1 MSDDIDKRI
10 QNIFRLLQK
19 DSRSVFYASTN
30 ISNNLLKKLR
40 KSPYEKDIV
49 FKEFY
54 EKLQNKDILKES
66 DQIPLTTPFF
76 EQKKDVDRSTLFS
89 IQGPFELCHA
99 DIADL
104 RFLTKSA
111 VDPKYAL
118 LIVDLFTSKV
128 YVYPMKNRS
137 LLAKKLKLF
146 YDEIDQKRSGKMRLQ
161 TDLEFNQNII
171 KKLNKE
177 HNVEMFHTKIRGG
190 KAFVAEQKIGKFKQ
204 ILNQSKRLVKR
215 GGKRL
220 KPNELI
226 KKAVENMNETLS
238 QKYDVAPETIE
249 SNSLKS
255 EYFKRMFD
263 FQRIKKVDETNRRQ
277 EKFAIKKD
285 RRRRKLRSPLKIGEK
300 VIILAERIKKKDPPS
315 KFYKAS
321 TDNIPFFNRENI
333 YTVYKKVN
341 NNRGTFYYWLLD
353 DKQQK
358 VNGRFLRQELFA
370 LDNQFE
376 K

>member
-40 KSPYEKDIV
+40 KSPYEKDLV

-104 RFLTKSA
+104 RFLAKSA

-128 YVYPMKNRS
+128 YVYPMKNRN

-263 FQRIKKVDETNRRQ
+263 FQRIKKAQETNRRQ

-300 VIILAERIKKKDPPS
+300 VIILAERIKKKDAPS

-353 DKQQK
+353 NKQQK